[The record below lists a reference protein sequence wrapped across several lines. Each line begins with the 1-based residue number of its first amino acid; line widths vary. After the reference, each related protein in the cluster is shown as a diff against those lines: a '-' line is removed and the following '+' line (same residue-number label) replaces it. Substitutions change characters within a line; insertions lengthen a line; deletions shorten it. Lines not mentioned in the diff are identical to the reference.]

1 MPLEQMDI
9 EFLGLRSMIS
19 QGNFVEDVF
28 VNVMTTSVWVG
39 SAVLSTP
46 NLFIMVSDVE

>member
-9 EFLGLRSMIS
+9 KFLGLCSTIS
-19 QGNFVEDVF
+19 QGNFVEVVF
-28 VNVMTTSVWVG
+28 VDVITTSVWVG